1 MFSYD
6 KNGNIVPNPSKEW
19 TGGDENGKWRDGTS
33 RLDALNTQPFGF
45 SVYAKP
51 FLKRVIEYGNGETK
65 VEYGRLNTEKGTY
78 AHWLN
83 CVTNISYNRYK
94 QVMEVECNECT
105 SKLFVDII
113 KSICKI
119 SEQVKSFINPEQI
132 KAIAESNEPILL
144 LSNN

>member
-1 MFSYD
+1 MKTLKEKDKQSFLARKEEVYSLIMEMGSLLADYD
-6 KNGNIVPNPSKEW
+6 HQWSNELRRKFE
-19 TGGDENGKWRDGTS
+19 RATS
-33 RLDALNTQPFGF
+33 
-45 SVYAKP
+45 
-51 FLKRVIEYGNGETK
+51 FLSS
-65 VEYGRLNTEKGTY
+65 KGTY

-83 CVTNISYNRYK
+83 CVTSISYNRYK